1 MFHPELRLLR
11 CAVMIARERSVT
23 RAAERLN
30 LTQPTVSGQLKD
42 LEAQL
47 GFPLFVRSTRSVE
60 PTAELEEM
68 LSEMIAVVEKADELQ
83 DLVDRMHDHRSKHFR
98 LGAAMYSMDFG
109 HRLSLI
115 EAFNEKYPEVSF
127 TIDNRLQHQQI
138 PDLVNGKLDLA
149 FLLGV
154 PTDHLD
160 PEQEAGVITNEVQ
173 YPQALERVV
182 LDSRRMGLLVPSD
195 GPLAQGEGDLDPAAL
210 KGQKI
215 AMLSNEHGSALIDP
229 IAELFESW
237 GATLLT
243 PPEGNALAVERYA
256 AKHMICGLET
266 GWFPPLGGQTFRHIE
281 GLDQWI
287 EFSLVR
293 GSAPTPAAKRLFSFA
308 QEIYG

>member
-23 RAAERLN
+23 RAAECLH

-42 LEAQL
+42 LETQL

-68 LSEMIAVVEKADELQ
+68 LPEMRAVVEEADRLQ
-83 DLVDRMHDHRSKHFR
+83 ELVDRMHDRRSKHFR
-98 LGAAMYSMDFG
+98 LGAAMYSMDFEL
-109 HRLSLI
+109 RLSLT
-115 EAFNEKYPEVSF
+115 EAFNDNYPEVSF

-149 FLLGV
+149 FLLGIA
-154 PTDHLD
+154 TDDLD
-160 PEQEAGVITNEVQ
+160 PGQGAGVITNEVQ
-173 YPQALERVV
+173 FPLALERVV
-182 LDSRRMGLLVPSD
+182 LDRRRMGLLVPSD
-195 GPLAQGEGDLDPAAL
+195 GPLARGEGDLDPTAL
-210 KGQKI
+210 EGHKI
-215 AMLSNEHGSALIDP
+215 AMLSDEHGSALIRP
-229 IAELFESW
+229 IANLFESS

-256 AKHMICGLET
+256 AKHNICGLET
-266 GWFPPLGGQTFRHIE
+266 GWFQPLEGQTFRHVE
-281 GLDQWI
+281 GLDQCI

-293 GSAPTPAAKRLFSFA
+293 GSAPTPAANRLFLLA
-308 QEIYG
+308 QEICG